1 MTTLRTLLAQSTES
15 EVVLEPSGMVV
26 MGLSILLVLGLM
38 LFCMIRILREPTPED
53 HHHAP
58 LDIDTRDREV

>member
-1 MTTLRTLLAQSTES
+1 MTALRTLLAQSS
-15 EVVLEPSGMVV
+15 ETDVVLEPSGMVM

-38 LFCMIRILREPTPED
+38 TFCLIRILREPTPQN
-53 HHHAP
+53 HHHTP